1 MIVKSI
7 FSKKYTVFLDV
18 LIQARKSQCL
28 SQQVIA
34 TRLGKPQSFISK
46 YENGER
52 RLDVIEFFAIAKA
65 LEKDPVQL
73 LKECGLL

>member
-1 MIVKSI
+1 MIVKS
-7 FSKKYTVFLDV
+7 VFTREYAAFLEV
-18 LIQARKSQCL
+18 LVQARKGQNL

-34 TRLGKPQSFISK
+34 KRLGKPQSFVSK

-65 LEKDPVQL
+65 LQKDPIPL